1 VKRARQ
7 QGQAMVEAIVILG
20 VIVFLFLGI
29 FYLGKFHDIQ
39 AGTIQSARY
48 AAWERTVHSQ
58 TKMSDASVQKQARA
72 RLFTWNQNAFKSSDG
87 LPNGSGW
94 TGQSAVWYD
103 HAGNQ
108 RLVARPDDVVV
119 GTTSGPLPGVAGA
132 TVSRALDLING
143 TAVLTGGEALP
154 RGGLATSTVAV
165 RLANVAQLPA
175 PLNKLDLTLREQGAV
190 VVDSW
195 DASGPQ
201 QTALRTR
208 SFTVAGPIT
217 QLNGLLGPVEWA
229 LSWIEPSFRDLH
241 IGQVCPDIVPAD
253 RLEGSAGLPAYRG
266 GGACVR

>member
-1 VKRARQ
+1 
-7 QGQAMVEAIVILG
+7 MVEAVVILG
-20 VIVFLFLGI
+20 VIVFLFMGI

-39 AGTIQSARY
+39 ASTIQSARY

-58 TKMSDASVQKQARA
+58 TRMFDAKVQNQARA
-72 RLFTWNQNAFKSSDG
+72 RLFAWNRSAFKSSDG

-108 RLVARPDDVVV
+108 RLVTRPDDVVIR
-119 GTTSGPLPGVAGA
+119 TTNGPLPGVAGGLVSHAFELFSA
-132 TVSRALDLING
+132 TAGLS
-143 TAVLTGGEALP
+143 GGEALP
-154 RGGLATSTVAV
+154 RGDLATSTVAV
-165 RLANVAQLPA
+165 RLANVTQLPA
-175 PLNKLDLTLREQGAV
+175 PLNKLDLALREQGAV

-195 DASGPQ
+195 DAGGPQ
-201 QTALRTR
+201 QAALRSR

-217 QLNGLLGPVEWA
+217 QLNGLLDPVEWA